1 MPDYDRFRHRQTKVY
16 PTLVVAVCLLGSIF
30 TCSHAQQPNTQP
42 DEPKTGSISGR
53 VVSDSGQ
60 PLAGATVSV
69 RGAGLLTMGRTTTSN
84 IEGNFQVNGLDNALY
99 YVSANSPAYVS
110 PPPDIDSPPPTY
122 RVGDNVKL
130 ELIRGGVI
138 TGTVTNSQGEP
149 VVSVRVRAFLVRNAA
164 GQPTKGA
171 VLSFGERA
179 TDDRGIYRMFGLAPG
194 TYLVQ
199 AGGAGNNQ
207 TSMNATDFDAPT
219 FAPSS
224 TRDTASEIQ
233 VRSGEEATVDIRYR
247 GEQGHTISGS
257 VKTQGTSGASISLRQ
272 VGDGVMPTS
281 GSYQPPGARG
291 FTISG
296 LADGDYELT
305 AQEVIATTPTTF
317 PDIAVADPLRVTVKG
332 ADITGLELIPKPLA
346 SIAGR
351 ITLEPSKLQD
361 CQNKRQPLFSETM
374 ITLVQ
379 NQKNPEVDA
388 LALMRLFVG
397 SSAPDKDGAF
407 VMRNVR
413 QGQYSFSPR
422 FFARYWYLKSMTLPS
437 TAPPAGSAKS
447 APVPTIK
454 DAARNWTAVK
464 SGDRIMGV
472 TITLSEGAA
481 SLRGQ
486 VSRSEDAKLEAGL
499 RFYLVPS
506 ERDKADDPLRYFT
519 SEIGGDGTFS
529 VTNLPPGKY
538 LTLAQ
543 QPQADTPTST
553 EKLRLPD
560 AAEGRA
566 KIRRAA
572 ETKKSEV
579 ELKPCQNLTDYSVP
593 RN

>member
-1 MPDYDRFRHRQTKVY
+1 MSGYYLFRLRQTKVY
-16 PTLVVAVCLLGSIF
+16 RTVIGTACLLGSLSF
-30 TCSHAQQPNTQP
+30 ANAQQPNSQT
-42 DEPKTGSISGR
+42 DELKTGSISGR
-53 VVSDSGQ
+53 VVNESGQ
-60 PLAGATVSV
+60 PLVGASVFV
-69 RGAGLLTMGRTTTSN
+69 RGAGPTTMGRTTTSN

-110 PPPDIDSPPPTY
+110 PPLDVDSPAPTY
-122 RVGDNVKL
+122 RVGDTVRL

-138 TGTVTNSQGEP
+138 TGAVTNSQGEP
-149 VVSVRVRAFLVRNAA
+149 VVSVRVRAFMIRNAA

-171 VLSFGERA
+171 VLSFGERP
-179 TDDRGIYRMFGLAPG
+179 TDDRGVYRMFGLVPG

-199 AGGAGNNQ
+199 AGGTGNNQ

-247 GEQGHTISGS
+247 GEQGHSISGS
-257 VKTQGTSGASISLRQ
+257 VKTQGTSGASISLTQ
-272 VGDGVMPTS
+272 AGDGVMPS
-281 GSYQPPGARG
+281 GGSYQPAAARG
-291 FTISG
+291 FVISG
-296 LADGDYELT
+296 LADGDYEIT
-305 AQEVIATTPTTF
+305 SQEVVSSSPTAF
-317 PDIAVADPLRVTVKG
+317 SEISVSEPLRISVRG
-332 ADITGLELIPKPLA
+332 ADVTGLELIPKPLA
-346 SIAGR
+346 SIAGK
-351 ITLEPSKLQD
+351 ITLELSKLPG

-374 ITLVQ
+374 IALVQ
-379 NQKNPEVDA
+379 NRKDTSVNS

-422 FFARYWYLKSMTLPS
+422 FFARYWYAKSITLPS
-437 TAPPAGSAKS
+437 TSPPAGSAKS
-447 APVPTIK
+447 APPSTIK

-464 SGDRIMGV
+464 SGDRITGL

-481 SLRGQ
+481 SVRGQ
-486 VSRSEDAKLEAGL
+486 VSQSEDTKLEAGL
-499 RFYLVPS
+499 RLYLVPS

-538 LTLAQ
+538 WTLAQ

-579 ELKPCQNLTDYSVP
+579 ELKPCQNLTDYTVP